1 MTELQEL
8 LLDLQSSSVW
18 LELGG
23 LVLCLGL
30 AWMMSWAIGRGAAR
44 DSILFGRRVLD
55 GLFFP
60 VLSLALTYALK
71 TSLIKM
77 QHVPV
82 LKMALPILVSLVV
95 IRLIARVMTTVLPT
109 SNGARALER
118 VVSWVAWGMA
128 VLWITGLMVPVID
141 ELESI
146 RFSVG
151 KSSVSLMHVFE
162 VGMTSVLVLV
172 LSLWLSATIER
183 RVLSHAMSDLSMRK
197 VASNTL
203 RALLLMLGALF
214 ALSAVGVD
222 LTALSVIGGALGVGI
237 GFGLQKLAA
246 NYISGFVILIE
257 RSLRIGDYVRVEGF
271 EGTVT
276 DIKTRYTLIRANNG
290 SESVVPNELLITQRV
305 ENLSLENSRM
315 LLNTQYWVGLE
326 SDPQKVAQLMVEAAL
341 KADRVLADPEPVA
354 LLSEVSPQG
363 LRWTL
368 HFWMDAPLTGQAMVR
383 SDVNLGVL
391 QSLRQAGV
399 ALAAAPTEVVIRQ

>member
-8 LLDLQSSSVW
+8 LRDLQSPSVW
-18 LELGG
+18 MELGG

-60 VLSLALTYALK
+60 VLSLAFTYALK

-151 KSSVSLMHVFE
+151 KTSVSLMHVFE

-315 LLNTQYWVGLE
+315 LLSTQYWVGLE
-326 SDPQKVAQLMVEAAL
+326 SNAEQVSLLLVEAAL
-341 KADRVLADPEPVA
+341 QADRVLADPEPVA

-368 HFWMDAPLTGQAMVR
+368 NFWMDAPLTGQALVR
-383 SDVNLGVL
+383 SDVNLAVL

-399 ALAAAPTEVVIRQ
+399 ALAAAPHEVVIRQ

>member
-8 LLDLQSSSVW
+8 LRDLQSSLVW
-18 LELGG
+18 MELGG
-23 LVLCLGL
+23 LALCLGL

-60 VLSLALTYALK
+60 VLSLAFTYALK
-71 TSLIKM
+71 TSLIKI
-77 QHVPV
+77 QHVPL

-109 SNGARALER
+109 SSGARALER

-151 KSSVSLMHVFE
+151 KTSVSLMHVFE

-315 LLNTQYWVGLE
+315 LLNTQYWAGLE
-326 SDPQKVAQLMVEAAL
+326 SDPQQVAQLMVEAAL
-341 KADRVLADPEPVA
+341 QADRVLADPKPVA

-368 HFWMDAPLTGQAMVR
+368 NFWMDAPLTGQALVR
-383 SDVNLGVL
+383 SDVNLAVL

-399 ALAAAPTEVVIRQ
+399 ALAAAPHEVVIRQ